1 MNVAS
6 PRLSGQIRL
15 GIYGCFAFLVF
26 HPLLLSAQQAK
37 DAANPQGKWEVLEN
51 CRLLTNAV
59 SDGDSFHVMHKGRE
73 YIFRLYFVDAPE
85 RDSRDSRLAE
95 RAREQ
100 AAYFGLPSTEMPRAA
115 DLAAT
120 FTREKLAGHNFT
132 VITRWQNAMGR
143 SALARYY
150 GIVLVKGKNLA
161 EELVANGLVRV
172 YGLRANWPD
181 GPRSAEFINQLK
193 NLELTAREQRR
204 GIWDEASFPRARQ
217 PINSDTVGPNLTGVS
232 KGLAPATTDLN
243 TASFEEL
250 KKLPG
255 VETALAQRIIAHR
268 PYKNVDDL
276 EKVPGL
282 GKKAIERLRPLV
294 RAEDAKPQR

>member
-1 MNVAS
+1 MNAAS
-6 PRLSGQIRL
+6 PKASAQIRL
-15 GIYGCFAFLVF
+15 AICGWIALLAF
-26 HPLLLSAQQAK
+26 HPLMLWTQQAK
-37 DAANPQGKWEVLEN
+37 DADNPKGKWEVLEN

-59 SDGDSFHVMHKGRE
+59 SDGDSFHVVHKGRE

-85 RDSRDSRLAE
+85 RDSRDSRLAD

-100 AAYFGLPSTEMPRAA
+100 AAYFGLSPTDIPRAA
-115 DLAAT
+115 ELAAG

-204 GIWDEASFPRARQ
+204 GIWDETSFPRAPKDQR
-217 PINSDTVGPNLTGVS
+217 T
-232 KGLAPATTDLN
+232 ATTDLN
-243 TASFEEL
+243 TATFEEL
-250 KKLPG
+250 QKLPG
-255 VETALAQRIIAHR
+255 IGRTLAERIMAHR
-268 PYKNVDDL
+268 PYKTVDDL
-276 EKVPGL
+276 DKVPGL
-282 GKKAIERLRPLV
+282 GKAAIERLRPLV
-294 RAEDAKPQR
+294 RAGDAKP